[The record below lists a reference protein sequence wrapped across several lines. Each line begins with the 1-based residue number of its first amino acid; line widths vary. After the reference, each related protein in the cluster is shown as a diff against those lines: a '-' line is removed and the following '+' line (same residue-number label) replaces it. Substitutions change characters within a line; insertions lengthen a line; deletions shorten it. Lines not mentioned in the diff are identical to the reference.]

1 MWTAGAGARSLV
13 VESLGDARGLRA
25 RWQELASGSHNVFST
40 WEWASVWWRHF
51 GSGRMLE
58 VSSVLDAGGRTI
70 ALLPL
75 TRERRGPFRIV
86 RFAGN
91 RVADEL
97 GPVCAPADRV
107 AATASLRDAV
117 DGADVLIAERV
128 RSDWPPRLLGGRILS
143 EDDSPVISLAA
154 EGDWEAYLRARSA
167 NFRQQVRRRER
178 KLQRSLDVRF
188 RLANDPARLD
198 ADVDALV
205 ALHRA
210 RWGAQS
216 SSFDGARESF
226 HREFASV
233 ALERGWL
240 RLWLAESDGVPV
252 AAWYGFRFAGVESYY
267 QSGRDP
273 QWDRHGVG
281 AGILEHSIRE
291 AFADGMHEYRLLR
304 GDESYKRRYATAPG
318 TVVTVALPGTARGRA
333 LVAGVERI
341 AVRPRGRRL
350 VSRFAA

>member
-107 AATASLRDAV
+107 AATASLRDAG